1 MLLEVNKLSFGY
13 DRKEIVRNLSFT
25 VEKGDYLCVIGE
37 NGAGKTTLIKVLLN
51 LKKPYSGTINFSDS
65 LTQHEIGYLPQHTSV
80 QKDFPATVREI
91 VLSGCLGRLGKK
103 FFYDEEDRKLAD
115 ESIRRMKIES
125 LADRCYNELSG
136 GQQQRVL
143 LARCLCAT
151 RKLIIL
157 DEPSTSLDYET
168 TCEMYQLIAQLNRE
182 GIAIIMISHDLDKA
196 LDQAKH
202 ILLLE
207 DEDSFFG
214 TRDEY
219 LENRRKARV
228 IGND

>member
-1 MLLEVNKLSFGY
+1 
-13 DRKEIVRNLSFT
+13 
-25 VEKGDYLCVIGE
+25 
-37 NGAGKTTLIKVLLN
+37 
-51 LKKPYSGTINFSDS
+51 
-65 LTQHEIGYLPQHTSV
+65 
-80 QKDFPATVREI
+80 
-91 VLSGCLGRLGKK
+91 
-103 FFYDEEDRKLAD
+103 
-115 ESIRRMKIES
+115 MKIEA

-228 IGND
+228 ISND

>member
-51 LKKPYSGTINFSDS
+51 LKKPYSGTINFSDG

-115 ESIRRMKIES
+115 ESIRRMKIEA

-219 LENRRKARV
+219 LESRRKARV

>member
-51 LKKPYSGTINFSDS
+51 LKKPYSGTITFSDG
-65 LTQHEIGYLPQHTSV
+65 LTQHEIGYLPQHTFV

-103 FFYDEEDRKLAD
+103 FFYDEKDRKLAD
-115 ESIRRMKIES
+115 ESIRRMKIEA

>member
-51 LKKPYSGTINFSDS
+51 LKKPYSGTINFSDG
-65 LTQHEIGYLPQHTSV
+65 LTQHEIGYHPQHTSV

-115 ESIRRMKIES
+115 ESIRRMKIED